1 MKITKRKIIQLIKV
15 EHNRGFVEETEHDT
29 IKQEFYRL
37 IIKAV
42 PDYDYSNWTKND
54 LKDLADAINE
64 FLKLVSTKG

>member
-1 MKITKRKIIQLIKV
+1 MKITKRKIIQLTKV

-64 FLKLVSTKG
+64 FLKLVSTKE